1 MTDKNDYWY
10 LEREKKPSLYA
21 WIFNEMARGAIYAF
35 FAVMAVLG
43 FIFVLIALSE
53 ILPEDPFA
61 AELLPALTAA
71 ATALV

>member
-43 FIFVLIALSE
+43 FIFVLIALSNL
-53 ILPEDPFA
+53 LPDDPFA
-61 AELLPALTAA
+61 ASLPAVTVA